1 MVSLLTA
8 GEATR
13 ILAPQMKRAFRKFV
27 ILALLA
33 WLPLQ
38 AAALPALAFLCEVD
52 PGAMHGHAAAHSHH
66 GDHQHGDGGH
76 DTGGDHSA
84 GGHHNGGHD
93 GDGSSPAGPHG
104 CCHHFFSVAL
114 PSLSTAAATPVS
126 GVDPTPLFHPD
137 FFIPEQPQRPPLA
150 RLV

>member
-8 GEATR
+8 GEAAR
-13 ILAPQMKRAFRKFV
+13 ILAPQMNRSFRKFV

-66 GDHQHGDGGH
+66 GDHQHGDG
-76 DTGGDHSA
+76 
-84 GGHHNGGHD
+84 HHGGGHD
-93 GDGSSPAGPHG
+93 GDGSSSAGPHV
-104 CCHHFFSVAL
+104 CCHHFFSATL
-114 PSLSTAAATPVS
+114 PSFSTVTAMPVS

-137 FFIPEQPQRPPLA
+137 FFIPEQPQPPPLA

>member
-1 MVSLLTA
+1 MN
-8 GEATR
+8 
-13 ILAPQMKRAFRKFV
+13 RAFRKFV
-27 ILALLA
+27 ILTLLA

-66 GDHQHGDGGH
+66 GDHQHGDG
-76 DTGGDHSA
+76 
-84 GGHHNGGHD
+84 HHGGGHD
-93 GDGSSPAGPHG
+93 GDNSPPSGPHG
-104 CCHHFFSVAL
+104 CCHHFFSAAL
-114 PSLSTAAATPVS
+114 LSLQTVTVMPVS

-137 FFIPEQPQRPPLA
+137 FFIPEQPQPPPLA

>member
-1 MVSLLTA
+1 
-8 GEATR
+8 
-13 ILAPQMKRAFRKFV
+13 MKCPFRKFV
-27 ILALLA
+27 ILVLLA

-66 GDHQHGDGGH
+66 GDHEHGDGDH
-76 DTGGDHSA
+76 DSS
-84 GGHHNGGHD
+84 
-93 GDGSSPAGPHG
+93 GSSPAGPHG
-104 CCHHFFSVAL
+104 CCHHFFSAAL
-114 PSLSTAAATPVS
+114 LSLQTVTATPVS

-137 FFIPEQPQRPPLA
+137 FFIPEQPQPPPLA

>member
-1 MVSLLTA
+1 
-8 GEATR
+8 
-13 ILAPQMKRAFRKFV
+13 MKRAFRRFV

-38 AAALPALAFLCEVD
+38 AAALPALAFLCELD
-52 PGAMHGHAAAHSHH
+52 PGAAHGHAVGHSHH

-76 DTGGDHSA
+76 DTD
-84 GGHHNGGHD
+84 GHHGDGHHSGGHD
-93 GDGSSPAGPHG
+93 GDGSSSAGPHS

-114 PSLSTAAATPVS
+114 LSLQTVADTPVS

-137 FFIPEQPQRPPLA
+137 FFIPEQPQPPPLA

>member
-1 MVSLLTA
+1 MNRS
-8 GEATR
+8 
-13 ILAPQMKRAFRKFV
+13 FRKFV

-66 GDHQHGDGGH
+66 GDHQHGDGDGGH
-76 DTGGDHSA
+76 GDGHHGGGD
-84 GGHHNGGHD
+84 D
-93 GDGSSPAGPHG
+93 GDNSSPSGPHG
-104 CCHHFFSVAL
+104 CCHHFFSAAL
-114 PSLSTAAATPVS
+114 LSFQTVTAMPVS
-126 GVDPTPLFHPD
+126 GIDPTPLFHPD
-137 FFIPEQPQRPPLA
+137 FFIPEQPQPPPLA

>member
-38 AAALPALAFLCEVD
+38 AAALPALALLCEID
-52 PGAMHGHAAAHSHH
+52 PGAAHSHH
-66 GDHQHGDGGH
+66 GDHQHGDGH
-76 DTGGDHSA
+76 DG
-84 GGHHNGGHD
+84 GGHD
-93 GDGSSPAGPHG
+93 GDGSSSAGPHG
-104 CCHHFFSVAL
+104 CCYHFFSAAL
-114 PSLSTAAATPVS
+114 PSFSTVTAMPVS

-137 FFIPEQPQRPPLA
+137 FFIPEQPQPPPLA

>member
-8 GEATR
+8 GEAAR
-13 ILAPQMKRAFRKFV
+13 ILAPQMNRSFRKFV

-66 GDHQHGDGGH
+66 GDHPHGDGH
-76 DTGGDHSA
+76 RGD
-84 GGHHNGGHD
+84 GHD
-93 GDGSSPAGPHG
+93 GDNSSPSGPHG
-104 CCHHFFSVAL
+104 CCHHFFSAAL
-114 PSLSTAAATPVS
+114 LSFQTVTAMPAS
-126 GVDPTPLFHPD
+126 GIDPTPLFHPD
-137 FFIPEQPQRPPLA
+137 FFIPEQPQPPPLA